1 MAMNEWRELLR
12 VLDASASEREPDA
25 SLLALLIQSFGGGEG
40 LDTSFLPRVAVTA
53 PVLAQAN
60 DAPPTELPVNG
71 ALRTPLPYGR
81 GSEAAPERSSGA
93 DFAAE
98 VLRSGTQ
105 PVGTR
110 GLETFV
116 FPRPVA
122 AAATPGAS
130 FESQPDEKDNSTA
143 KTVLKTIGMATGVGP
158 IVTGLM
164 KLFGGGSGSEEAALP
179 ALPFSLPEQ
188 ISVEAGLAQD
198 RSFVPVSYSQRGV
211 ARPAMAGQR
220 SEPAAAQISVNVQA
234 MDSRSFLDHSD
245 EIARAVRDAM
255 LRSHSL
261 NDVVA
266 EI

>member
-12 VLDASASEREPDA
+12 VLDAAAHEREPDA
-25 SLLALLIQSFGGGEG
+25 SLLALLMQSFGGGEG
-40 LDTSFLPRVAVTA
+40 LDTSFLPRVAVTSPSPSSGSVEA
-53 PVLAQAN
+53 
-60 DAPPTELPVNG
+60 DAPRRAES
-71 ALRTPLPYGR
+71 R
-81 GSEAAPERSSGA
+81 

-98 VLRSGTQ
+98 VLRSGAP
-105 PVGTR
+105 PVGAR
-110 GLETFV
+110 GVESFV
-116 FPRPVA
+116 FPRAVA
-122 AAATPGAS
+122 ADPTAS
-130 FESQPDEKDNSTA
+130 ARFEAQPDEKGSSTA

-164 KLFGGGSGSEEAALP
+164 KLFGGGSDSEEAALP

-198 RSFVPVSYSQRGV
+198 RSFVPVAYSQRGV
-211 ARPAMAGQR
+211 ARSMMANQR